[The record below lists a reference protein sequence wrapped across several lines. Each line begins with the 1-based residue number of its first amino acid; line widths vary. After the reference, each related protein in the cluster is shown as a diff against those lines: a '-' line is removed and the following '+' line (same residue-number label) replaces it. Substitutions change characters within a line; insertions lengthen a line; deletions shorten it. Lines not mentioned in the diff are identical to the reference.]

1 MGGGESRKDGANR
14 RPMLMHDSVALFSN
28 YIIAFEWETVE
39 WLLSAIMG
47 TSRLPPSAQP
57 ACGQDEIPLSASGA
71 EGRLIAHFHK
81 RHQAWFKT
89 RALEPKASTYVTLT
103 MPCVQRVG

>member
-1 MGGGESRKDGANR
+1 
-14 RPMLMHDSVALFSN
+14 MHDSVALFSN

-89 RALEPKASTYVTLT
+89 RALEPKASTATSHLACPAYDASADVTAVT
-103 MPCVQRVG
+103 WSDRIRSD